1 MSARSLA
8 LAGNSRV
15 TAAACRARW
24 HTCITCVGTWRP
36 FSRARPWSGLAKNV
50 AMAKPVPYAKTIVTQ
65 DGVPIDAA
73 HLPGDSDL
81 GIVLAHGFTLNWQR
95 PAVWGVATR
104 LNKFGGVVTFDF
116 RGHGRSGGVSTVGDK
131 EIKDVDVAVGYAREL
146 GYRRIATVGFSMGG
160 SVVLRHA
167 GLLGGVDAVVSISS
181 PGKWYFRGTR
191 PMRLVHLAIENR
203 AGRLITRKMLNTRI
217 SGGKW
222 DPVPLAPDES
232 AALISPV
239 PLLVV
244 HGDRDGY
251 FPVDHAQ
258 RIFDAAEEPKELWIV
273 PGFGH
278 AESGAGPQLIE
289 RVGTWIRQVLD
300 LGETGAGEP
309 AGTEG
314 PTE

>member
-1 MSARSLA
+1 MSL
-8 LAGNSRV
+8 
-15 TAAACRARW
+15 TM
-24 HTCITCVGTWRP
+24 
-36 FSRARPWSGLAKNV
+36 LAKNV

-95 PAVWGVATR
+95 PAVWRVATW

-131 EIKDVDVAVGYAREL
+131 EISDVDVAVGYAREL

-160 SVVLRHA
+160 SIVLRHA

-314 PTE
+314 PTESAGEPVLS